1 MSVQILWLLLVTI
14 EKVGYKNCY
23 EFYLTPML
31 SLSVNCGWLQ
41 KSTWSSSCM
50 NCNFLAMYIPI
61 LSAHSHSRL
70 VLPYHITPTNQHT
83 KLQQRLRKKISKYH
97 MLKNWMDKI
106 VWFISLI
113 FLRGD
118 FHTLNKTGWIAGENV
133 CFVFWTYIFVLQL
146 STIDFLNMITD
157 SNVKF

>member
-1 MSVQILWLLLVTI
+1 MKKWVIKIAMNFTWHQCYLCLSIVVDYKKVLEAAVVWTVTSLLCTFQ
-14 EKVGYKNCY
+14 YY
-23 EFYLTPML
+23 QP
-31 SLSVNCGWLQ
+31 
-41 KSTWSSSCM
+41 
-50 NCNFLAMYIPI
+50 IPI
-61 LSAHSHSRL
+61 H
-70 VLPYHITPTNQHT
+70 VLYCHT
-83 KLQQRLRKKISKYH
+83 ILHLRINILNYSNVYEKKISKYH